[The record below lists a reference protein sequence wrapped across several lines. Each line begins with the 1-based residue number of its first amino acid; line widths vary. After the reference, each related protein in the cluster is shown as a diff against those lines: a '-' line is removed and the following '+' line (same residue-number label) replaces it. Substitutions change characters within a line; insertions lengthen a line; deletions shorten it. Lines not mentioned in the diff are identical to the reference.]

1 MKLITVTLNP
11 AVDAT
16 VTLDRLERGHVHRAK
31 SIRHDAGARAS
42 TSLPAWRTGGWT
54 SPPRACWAARTPAS
68 SRALFRAKRIEDR
81 FVRADGATRTNIKL
95 VDSDATTDINLPG
108 LTATGEL
115 LTEAEATLL
124 TLAEPG
130 ALVVLAGSLPLGC
143 PPDHYGRLIARLQSG
158 ACAYCW
164 TPAAMRWPMR
174 WPAPPC
180 PGPSSPTATNWPN
193 GRASR

>member
-1 MKLITVTLNP
+1 MPGQGRQRRFLPGGLGLDV
-11 AVDAT
+11 AAT
-16 VTLDRLERGHVHRAK
+16 GLLGREN
-31 SIRHDAGARAS
+31 AGVFE
-42 TSLPAWRTGGWT
+42 
-54 SPPRACWAARTPAS
+54 
-68 SRALFRAKRIEDR
+68 ALFRAKRIEDR

-143 PPDHYGRLIARLQSG
+143 PPDHYGRLIARLQSR

>member
-1 MKLITVTLNP
+1 MPGQGRQRRFLPGGLGLDV
-11 AVDAT
+11 AAT
-16 VTLDRLERGHVHRAK
+16 GLLGREN
-31 SIRHDAGARAS
+31 AGVFE
-42 TSLPAWRTGGWT
+42 
-54 SPPRACWAARTPAS
+54 
-68 SRALFRAKRIEDR
+68 ALFRAKHIEDR

-115 LTEAEATLL
+115 LTEAEVTLL

-143 PPDHYGRLIARLQSG
+143 PPDHYGRLIARLQSRSVRVLLDTSG
-158 ACAYCW
+158 DALAD
-164 TPAAMRWPMR
+164 ALAG
-174 WPAPPC
+174 PPC

>member
-31 SIRHDAGARAS
+31 SIRHDAGAGRQRRF
-42 TSLPAWRTGGWT
+42 LPGGLGLDVAATGLLG
-54 SPPRACWAARTPAS
+54 RENAGVFE
-68 SRALFRAKRIEDR
+68 ALFRAKRIEDR

-130 ALVVLAGSLPLGC
+130 ALVVLAGSLPLA
-143 PPDHYGRLIARLQSG
+143 ARR
-158 ACAYCW
+158 
-164 TPAAMRWPMR
+164 TTTAA
-174 WPAPPC
+174 
-180 PGPSSPTATNWPN
+180 
-193 GRASR
+193 